1 MKGWKLSDDVF
12 LIMVSVA
19 AGIYLFVSRDM
30 LDFYA
35 LLIIFF
41 IYLLLCLIVFLLK
54 KRIKRIEKKYRERT
68 MKNFSENIKYIGVDD
83 RDLDLFEGQYV
94 VPEGMAYNSYVIVDE
109 KIAVT
114 DTVDV
119 HKVNEWLANLDAA
132 LAGRKPDYLVIH
144 HLEPDHAGGIADFV
158 AKYPEATLVSSA
170 KAFALLPQFMA
181 LPETVKKQTVKEG
194 DTLSLGAHTLQ
205 FIGAP
210 MVHWPEVLFS
220 YEQSEKVLFAADAF
234 GKFGVYDAD
243 PDDWACEARRYYFN
257 IVGKYGNQVQAVLKK
272 AAALDIKTICPL
284 HGPVLTENLGYYID
298 KYNTWSSYAPEDKGV
313 LVAFASIYGGTKKA
327 AEKLAEKLT
336 AAGVEKVVVSD
347 LARSD
352 MAEVI
357 EDAFRY
363 DRMVVAA
370 PTYDAGLFPVMEDFL
385 NHLKAKNYS
394 NRKVGVVE
402 NGTWAPMAAKKMTEI
417 LATLK
422 NVTIAETVVTV
433 KSTLSVE
440 SEAALDKLVA
450 EMA

>member
-1 MKGWKLSDDVF
+1 
-12 LIMVSVA
+12 
-19 AGIYLFVSRDM
+19 
-30 LDFYA
+30 
-35 LLIIFF
+35 
-41 IYLLLCLIVFLLK
+41 
-54 KRIKRIEKKYRERT
+54 

-114 DTVDV
+114 DTVDA
-119 HKVNEWLANLDAA
+119 HKVNEWLVNLEAA

-158 AKYPEATLVSSA
+158 AKYPEATLVASA

-181 LPETVKKQTVKEG
+181 LPAATKTQTVKEG
-194 DTLSLGAHTLQ
+194 DALTLGAHTLQ

-313 LVAFASIYGGTKKA
+313 LVAYASIYGGTKKA
-327 AEKLAEKLT
+327 AELLGEKLT

-417 LATLK
+417 LSSLK
-422 NVTIAETVVTV
+422 NVTLAETVVTV
-433 KSTLSVE
+433 KSTLSAE
-440 SEAALDKLVA
+440 SEAAMDKLVS
-450 EMA
+450 ELL

>member
-12 LIMVSVA
+12 LIVVSVA
-19 AGIYLFVSRDM
+19 AGVYLFVSRDM

-35 LLIIFF
+35 VLIIFF
-41 IYLLLCLIVFLLK
+41 IYLLLCLVVFLLK
-54 KRIKRIEKKYRERT
+54 KRIKRIEKKYREKT

-114 DTVDV
+114 DTVDA
-119 HKVNEWLANLDAA
+119 HKVNEWLANLEAA

-158 AKYPEATLVSSA
+158 AKYPEATLVASA

-181 LPETVKKQTVKEG
+181 LPESVKKQTVKEG
-194 DTLSLGAHTLQ
+194 DTLALGAHTLQ

-220 YEQSEKVLFAADAF
+220 YEQSEKVLFSADAF

-257 IVGKYGNQVQAVLKK
+257 IVGKYGNQVQTVLKK

-284 HGPVLTENLGYYID
+284 HGPVLAENLGYYID

-422 NVTIAETVVTV
+422 NVTLAETVVTV
-433 KSTLSVE
+433 KSTLSAE
-440 SEAALDKLVA
+440 SEAAMDKLVA
-450 EMA
+450 EMV

>member
-1 MKGWKLSDDVF
+1 
-12 LIMVSVA
+12 
-19 AGIYLFVSRDM
+19 
-30 LDFYA
+30 
-35 LLIIFF
+35 
-41 IYLLLCLIVFLLK
+41 
-54 KRIKRIEKKYRERT
+54 

-83 RDLDLFEGQYV
+83 KDIDLFEGQYV
-94 VPEGMAYNSYVIVDE
+94 VPAGMAYNSYVIIDE

-114 DTVDV
+114 DTVDA
-119 HKVNEWLANLDAA
+119 HKVGEWLANLEAA

-158 AKYPEATLVSSA
+158 AKYPETTLVASA
-170 KAFALLPQFMA
+170 KAFALLPQFFA
-181 LPETVKKQTVKEG
+181 LPASVKTQAVKEG
-194 DTLSLGAHTLQ
+194 DTLALGKHTLQ

-220 YEQSEKVLFAADAF
+220 YEQSEKVLFSADAF

-284 HGPVLTENLGYYID
+284 HGPVLAENLGYYID
-298 KYNTWSSYAPEDKGV
+298 KYNTWSSYTPEDKGV
-313 LVAFASIYGGTKKA
+313 LIAFGTMHGNTAKA
-327 AEKLAEKLT
+327 AEVLKQKLT

-347 LARSD
+347 LVRDD

-363 DRMVVAA
+363 DRMVIMA
-370 PTYDAGLFPVMEDFL
+370 PTYDAGLFPAMEDFL
-385 NHLKAKNYS
+385 NHLKAKNYC
-394 NRKVGVVE
+394 NRKVGIVE
-402 NGTWAPMAAKKMTEI
+402 NGTWAPMAAKKMAEI
-417 LATLK
+417 VSTFK
-422 NVTIAETVVTV
+422 NVTLAETVVTI
-433 KSTLSVE
+433 KSALNAD

-450 EMA
+450 ELA

>member
-1 MKGWKLSDDVF
+1 
-12 LIMVSVA
+12 
-19 AGIYLFVSRDM
+19 
-30 LDFYA
+30 
-35 LLIIFF
+35 
-41 IYLLLCLIVFLLK
+41 
-54 KRIKRIEKKYRERT
+54 

-83 RDLDLFEGQYV
+83 RDIDLFEGQYV

-109 KIAVT
+109 KIAVM
-114 DTVDV
+114 DTVDA

-158 AKYPEATLVSSA
+158 AKYPETTLVGSA
-170 KAFALLPQFMA
+170 KAFALLPQFMT
-181 LPETVKKQTVKEG
+181 LPATTKTQAMKEG
-194 DTLSLGAHTLQ
+194 ETLSLGKHTLQ

-298 KYNTWSSYAPEDKGV
+298 KYNIWSSYAPEDKGV
-313 LVAFASIYGGTKKA
+313 LVAFASIYGNTKKA

-336 AAGVEKVVVSD
+336 AAGAEKVVVSD

-394 NRKVGVVE
+394 NRKVGIVE
-402 NGTWAPMAAKKMTEI
+402 NGTWAPMAAKKMSEI
-417 LATLK
+417 LSTLK
-422 NVTIAETVVTV
+422 NVTLAETVVTV
-433 KSTLSVE
+433 KSSLNAE

-450 EMA
+450 ELV

>member
-1 MKGWKLSDDVF
+1 
-12 LIMVSVA
+12 
-19 AGIYLFVSRDM
+19 
-30 LDFYA
+30 
-35 LLIIFF
+35 
-41 IYLLLCLIVFLLK
+41 
-54 KRIKRIEKKYRERT
+54 
-68 MKNFSENIKYIGVDD
+68 MKNFSESIKYIGVDD

-94 VPEGMAYNSYVIVDE
+94 VPEGMAYNSYVIIDE

-114 DTVDV
+114 DTVDA
-119 HKVNEWLANLDAA
+119 HKVDEWLKNLETA
-132 LAGRKPDYLVIH
+132 LAGRKPDYLIVH

-170 KAFALLPQFMA
+170 KAFALLPQFMTIPA
-181 LPETVKKQTVKEG
+181 SVKTQTVKEG
-194 DTLSLGAHTLQ
+194 DTLALGHHTLQ

-220 YEQSEKVLFAADAF
+220 YEQSEKVLFSADAF

-272 AAALDIKTICPL
+272 AATLDIKTICPLHGPVLAENLGYYIDKYNTWSSYTPEDKGVLVAFASIYGGTKKAAALDIKTICPL
-284 HGPVLTENLGYYID
+284 HGPVLAENLGYYID

-313 LVAFASIYGGTKKA
+313 LVAFASIYGNTKKA

-394 NRKVGVVE
+394 NRKVGVIE

-417 LATLK
+417 LSTLK
-422 NVTIAETVVTV
+422 NVTLAETVVTV
-433 KSTLSVE
+433 KSSLNAE
-440 SEAALDKLVA
+440 SEAALDKLVS
-450 EMA
+450 EMV

>member
-1 MKGWKLSDDVF
+1 
-12 LIMVSVA
+12 
-19 AGIYLFVSRDM
+19 
-30 LDFYA
+30 
-35 LLIIFF
+35 
-41 IYLLLCLIVFLLK
+41 
-54 KRIKRIEKKYRERT
+54 

-114 DTVDV
+114 DTVDA
-119 HKVNEWLANLDAA
+119 HKVNEWLANLEAA

-158 AKYPEATLVSSA
+158 AKYPEATLVASA

-181 LPETVKKQTVKEG
+181 LPAATKTQTVKEG
-194 DTLSLGAHTLQ
+194 DTLTLGVHTLQ

-313 LVAFASIYGGTKKA
+313 LVAYASIYGGTKKA
-327 AEKLAEKLT
+327 AELLGEKLT

-417 LATLK
+417 LSSLK
-422 NVTIAETVVTV
+422 NVTLAETVVTV
-433 KSTLSVE
+433 KSTLSAE
-440 SEAALDKLVA
+440 SEAAMDKLVS
-450 EMA
+450 ELL

>member
-12 LIMVSVA
+12 LIVVSVA
-19 AGIYLFVSRDM
+19 AGVYLFVSRDM

-35 LLIIFF
+35 VLIIFF
-41 IYLLLCLIVFLLK
+41 IYLLLCLAVFLLK
-54 KRIKRIEKKYRERT
+54 KRIKRIEKKYKEKT

-94 VPEGMAYNSYVIVDE
+94 VPEGMAYNSYVVVDE

-114 DTVDV
+114 DTVDA
-119 HKVNEWLANLDAA
+119 HKVGEWLANLEAA

-158 AKYPEATLVSSA
+158 AKYPETTLVASA
-170 KAFALLPQFMA
+170 KAFALLPQFMT
-181 LPETVKKQTVKEG
+181 LPEAVKKQTVKEG
-194 DTLSLGAHTLQ
+194 DTLALGAHTLQ

-220 YEQSEKVLFAADAF
+220 YEQSEKVLFSADAF

-313 LVAFASIYGGTKKA
+313 LVAYASIYGGTKKA
-327 AEKLAEKLT
+327 VEKLAEKLT

-417 LATLK
+417 LATFK
-422 NVTIAETVVTV
+422 NVTLAETVVTV
-433 KSTLSVE
+433 KSTLSAE
-440 SEAALDKLVA
+440 SEAAMDKLVA

>member
-1 MKGWKLSDDVF
+1 
-12 LIMVSVA
+12 
-19 AGIYLFVSRDM
+19 
-30 LDFYA
+30 
-35 LLIIFF
+35 
-41 IYLLLCLIVFLLK
+41 
-54 KRIKRIEKKYRERT
+54 

-114 DTVDV
+114 DTVDA
-119 HKVNEWLANLDAA
+119 HKVNEWLANLEAV

-158 AKYPEATLVSSA
+158 AKYPETTLVASA
-170 KAFALLPQFMA
+170 KAFALLPQFMT
-181 LPETVKKQTVKEG
+181 LPATTKTQTVKEG
-194 DTLSLGAHTLQ
+194 DTLALGSHTLQ

-272 AAALDIKTICPL
+272 AATLDIKTICPL

-422 NVTIAETVVTV
+422 NVTLAETVVTV
-433 KSTLSVE
+433 KSTLNAE
-440 SEAALDKLVA
+440 SEAALDKLVS
-450 EMA
+450 ELL

>member
-1 MKGWKLSDDVF
+1 
-12 LIMVSVA
+12 
-19 AGIYLFVSRDM
+19 
-30 LDFYA
+30 
-35 LLIIFF
+35 
-41 IYLLLCLIVFLLK
+41 
-54 KRIKRIEKKYRERT
+54 

-83 RDLDLFEGQYV
+83 RDIDLFEGQYV

-114 DTVDV
+114 DTVDA
-119 HKVNEWLANLDAA
+119 HKVGEWLANLEVA

-158 AKYPEATLVSSA
+158 AKYPEATLVASA

-181 LPETVKKQTVKEG
+181 LPESVKKQTVKEG

-220 YEQSEKVLFAADAF
+220 YEQSEKVLFSADAF

-402 NGTWAPMAAKKMTEI
+402 NGTWDPMAAKKMTEI

-422 NVTIAETVVTV
+422 NVTLAETVVTV
-433 KSTLSVE
+433 KSTLNAE
-440 SEAALDKLVA
+440 SEAAMDKLVA
-450 EMA
+450 ELV

>member
-1 MKGWKLSDDVF
+1 
-12 LIMVSVA
+12 
-19 AGIYLFVSRDM
+19 
-30 LDFYA
+30 
-35 LLIIFF
+35 
-41 IYLLLCLIVFLLK
+41 
-54 KRIKRIEKKYRERT
+54 
-68 MKNFSENIKYIGVDD
+68 MKNFSGNIKYIGVDD

-119 HKVNEWLANLDAA
+119 HKVGEWLANLEAA

-158 AKYPEATLVSSA
+158 AKYPEATLVASA

-181 LPETVKKQTVKEG
+181 LPESVKKLAVKEG

-284 HGPVLTENLGYYID
+284 HGPVLTENLEHYLGQYQ
-298 KYNTWSSYAPEDKGV
+298 TWSSY
-313 LVAFASIYGGTKKA
+313 
-327 AEKLAEKLT
+327 
-336 AAGVEKVVVSD
+336 GVET
-347 LARSD
+347 
-352 MAEVI
+352 
-357 EDAFRY
+357 
-363 DRMVVAA
+363 
-370 PTYDAGLFPVMEDFL
+370 P
-385 NHLKAKNYS
+385 
-394 NRKVGVVE
+394 GVV
-402 NGTWAPMAAKKMTEI
+402 
-417 LATLK
+417 
-422 NVTIAETVVTV
+422 IAYTTVYGHMREA
-433 KSTLSVE
+433 VE
-440 SEAALDKLVA
+440 LLQKHNDQFDYPVS
-450 EMA
+450 

>member
-1 MKGWKLSDDVF
+1 
-12 LIMVSVA
+12 
-19 AGIYLFVSRDM
+19 
-30 LDFYA
+30 
-35 LLIIFF
+35 
-41 IYLLLCLIVFLLK
+41 
-54 KRIKRIEKKYRERT
+54 

-114 DTVDV
+114 DTVDA
-119 HKVNEWLANLDAA
+119 HKVNEWLANLEAA

-158 AKYPEATLVSSA
+158 AKYPEATLVASA

-181 LPETVKKQTVKEG
+181 LPAATKTQTVKEG
-194 DTLSLGAHTLQ
+194 DTLTLGAHTLQ

-272 AAALDIKTICPL
+272 VAALDIKTICPL

-313 LVAFASIYGGTKKA
+313 LVAYASIYGGTKKA
-327 AEKLAEKLT
+327 AELLGEKLT

-385 NHLKAKNYS
+385 NHLKAKNFS

-417 LATLK
+417 LSSLK
-422 NVTIAETVVTV
+422 NVTLAETVVTV
-433 KSTLSVE
+433 KSTLSAE
-440 SEAALDKLVA
+440 SEAAMDKLVS
-450 EMA
+450 ELL

>member
-12 LIMVSVA
+12 LIVVSVA
-19 AGIYLFVSRDM
+19 AGVYLFVSRDM

-35 LLIIFF
+35 VLIIFF
-41 IYLLLCLIVFLLK
+41 IYLLLCLVVFLLK
-54 KRIKRIEKKYRERT
+54 KRIKRIEKKYREKT

-94 VPEGMAYNSYVIVDE
+94 VPEGMAYNSYVVVDE

-114 DTVDV
+114 DTVDA
-119 HKVNEWLANLDAA
+119 HKVGEWLANLEAA

-158 AKYPEATLVSSA
+158 AKYPETTLVASA
-170 KAFALLPQFMA
+170 KAFALLPQFMT
-181 LPETVKKQTVKEG
+181 LPEAVKKQTVKEG
-194 DTLSLGAHTLQ
+194 DTLALGAHTLQ

-220 YEQSEKVLFAADAF
+220 YEQSEKVLFSADAF

-284 HGPVLTENLGYYID
+284 HGPVLAENLGYYID
-298 KYNTWSSYAPEDKGV
+298 KYNIWSSYAPEDKGV

-327 AEKLAEKLT
+327 AKLLGEKLK

-394 NRKVGVVE
+394 NRKVGVME

-422 NVTIAETVVTV
+422 NVTLAETVVTV
-433 KSTLSVE
+433 KSTLSAE
-440 SEAALDKLVA
+440 SEAAMDKLVA
-450 EMA
+450 EMV

>member
-1 MKGWKLSDDVF
+1 
-12 LIMVSVA
+12 
-19 AGIYLFVSRDM
+19 
-30 LDFYA
+30 
-35 LLIIFF
+35 
-41 IYLLLCLIVFLLK
+41 
-54 KRIKRIEKKYRERT
+54 

-114 DTVDV
+114 DTVDA
-119 HKVNEWLANLDAA
+119 HKVNEWLANLEAA

-158 AKYPEATLVSSA
+158 AKYPEATLVASA

-181 LPETVKKQTVKEG
+181 LPAATKTQTVKEG
-194 DTLSLGAHTLQ
+194 DTLTLGAHTLQ

-243 PDDWACEARRYYFN
+243 PDDWASEARRYYFN

-272 AAALDIKTICPL
+272 VAALDIKTICPL

-313 LVAFASIYGGTKKA
+313 LVAYASIYGGTKKA
-327 AEKLAEKLT
+327 AELLGEKLT

-385 NHLKAKNYS
+385 NHLKAKNFS

-417 LATLK
+417 LSSLK
-422 NVTIAETVVTV
+422 NVTLAETVVTV
-433 KSTLSVE
+433 KSTLSAE
-440 SEAALDKLVA
+440 SEAAMDKLVS
-450 EMA
+450 ELL

>member
-1 MKGWKLSDDVF
+1 
-12 LIMVSVA
+12 
-19 AGIYLFVSRDM
+19 
-30 LDFYA
+30 
-35 LLIIFF
+35 
-41 IYLLLCLIVFLLK
+41 
-54 KRIKRIEKKYRERT
+54 

-114 DTVDV
+114 DTVDA
-119 HKVNEWLANLDAA
+119 HKVNEWLANLEAA

-158 AKYPEATLVSSA
+158 AKYPEATLVASA

-181 LPETVKKQTVKEG
+181 LPAATKTQTVKEG
-194 DTLSLGAHTLQ
+194 DTLTLGAHTLQ

-313 LVAFASIYGGTKKA
+313 LVAYASIYGGTKKA
-327 AEKLAEKLT
+327 AELLGEKLT

-385 NHLKAKNYS
+385 NHLKAKNFS

-422 NVTIAETVVTV
+422 NVTLAETVVTV
-433 KSTLSVE
+433 KSTLSAE
-440 SEAALDKLVA
+440 SEAAMDKLVS
-450 EMA
+450 ELL

>member
-1 MKGWKLSDDVF
+1 
-12 LIMVSVA
+12 
-19 AGIYLFVSRDM
+19 
-30 LDFYA
+30 
-35 LLIIFF
+35 
-41 IYLLLCLIVFLLK
+41 
-54 KRIKRIEKKYRERT
+54 

-83 RDLDLFEGQYV
+83 KDIDLFEGQYV

-109 KIAVT
+109 KIAVM
-114 DTVDV
+114 DTVDA
-119 HKVNEWLANLDAA
+119 HKVGEWLANLEAA

-158 AKYPEATLVSSA
+158 AKYPETTLVASA
-170 KAFALLPQFMA
+170 KAFALLPQFFA
-181 LPETVKKQTVKEG
+181 LPATTKTQAVKEG
-194 DTLSLGAHTLQ
+194 ETLALGSHTLQ

-257 IVGKYGNQVQAVLKK
+257 IVGKYGNQVQVVLKK

-313 LVAFASIYGGTKKA
+313 LVAFASIYGNTKKA

-394 NRKVGVVE
+394 NRKVGIVE
-402 NGTWAPMAAKKMTEI
+402 NGTWAPMAAKKMAEI
-417 LATLK
+417 LSTLK
-422 NVTIAETVVTV
+422 NVTLAETVVTV
-433 KSTLSVE
+433 KSTLNAE
-440 SEAALDKLVA
+440 SEAALDKLVS
-450 EMA
+450 ELL

>member
-1 MKGWKLSDDVF
+1 
-12 LIMVSVA
+12 
-19 AGIYLFVSRDM
+19 
-30 LDFYA
+30 
-35 LLIIFF
+35 
-41 IYLLLCLIVFLLK
+41 
-54 KRIKRIEKKYRERT
+54 

-83 RDLDLFEGQYV
+83 RDIDLFEGQYV
-94 VPEGMAYNSYVIVDE
+94 VPEGMAYNSYVIIDE

-114 DTVDV
+114 DTVDA
-119 HKVNEWLANLDAA
+119 HKVSEWLANLESA

-158 AKYPEATLVSSA
+158 AKYPETTLVASA
-170 KAFALLPQFMA
+170 KAFALLPQFMT
-181 LPETVKKQTVKEG
+181 LPASTKTQAVKEG
-194 DTLSLGAHTLQ
+194 DTLALGAHTLQ

-284 HGPVLTENLGYYID
+284 HGPVLAENLGYYID
-298 KYNTWSSYAPEDKGV
+298 KYNTWSSYTPEDKGV
-313 LVAFASIYGGTKKA
+313 LIAFGTMHGNTAKA
-327 AEKLAEKLT
+327 AEVLKQKLT

-347 LARSD
+347 LVRDD

-363 DRMVVAA
+363 DRMVIMA
-370 PTYDAGLFPVMEDFL
+370 PTYDAGLFPAMEDFL
-385 NHLKAKNYS
+385 NHLKAKNYC
-394 NRKVGVVE
+394 NRKVGIVE
-402 NGTWAPMAAKKMTEI
+402 NGTWAPMAAKKMAEI
-417 LATLK
+417 VSTFK
-422 NVTIAETVVTV
+422 NVTLAETVVTI
-433 KSTLSVE
+433 KSALNAD
-440 SEAALDKLVA
+440 SEAVLDKLVA
-450 EMA
+450 ELA

>member
-1 MKGWKLSDDVF
+1 
-12 LIMVSVA
+12 
-19 AGIYLFVSRDM
+19 
-30 LDFYA
+30 
-35 LLIIFF
+35 
-41 IYLLLCLIVFLLK
+41 
-54 KRIKRIEKKYRERT
+54 

-114 DTVDV
+114 DTVDA
-119 HKVNEWLANLDAA
+119 HKVNEWLANLEAA

-158 AKYPEATLVSSA
+158 AKYPEATLVASA

-181 LPETVKKQTVKEG
+181 LPAATKTQTVKEG
-194 DTLSLGAHTLQ
+194 DTLTLGAHTLQ

-272 AAALDIKTICPL
+272 VAALDIKTICPL

-313 LVAFASIYGGTKKA
+313 LVAYASIYGGTKKA
-327 AEKLAEKLT
+327 AELLGEKLT

-385 NHLKAKNYS
+385 NHLKAKNFS

-402 NGTWAPMAAKKMTEI
+402 NGTLAPMAAKKMTEI
-417 LATLK
+417 LSSLK
-422 NVTIAETVVTV
+422 NVTLAETVVTV
-433 KSTLSVE
+433 KSTLSAE
-440 SEAALDKLVA
+440 SEAAMDKLVS
-450 EMA
+450 ELL

>member
-1 MKGWKLSDDVF
+1 
-12 LIMVSVA
+12 
-19 AGIYLFVSRDM
+19 
-30 LDFYA
+30 
-35 LLIIFF
+35 
-41 IYLLLCLIVFLLK
+41 
-54 KRIKRIEKKYRERT
+54 

-114 DTVDV
+114 DTVDA
-119 HKVNEWLANLDAA
+119 HKVNEWLANLEAA

-170 KAFALLPQFMA
+170 KAFALLPQFMT
-181 LPETVKKQTVKEG
+181 LPESVKKQTVKEG
-194 DTLSLGAHTLQ
+194 DTLALGAHTLQ

-327 AEKLAEKLT
+327 AEKLAEKLS

-422 NVTIAETVVTV
+422 NVTLAETVVTV
-433 KSTLSVE
+433 KSTLNAE
-440 SEAALDKLVA
+440 SEAAMDKLVA
-450 EMA
+450 ELV

>member
-1 MKGWKLSDDVF
+1 
-12 LIMVSVA
+12 
-19 AGIYLFVSRDM
+19 
-30 LDFYA
+30 
-35 LLIIFF
+35 
-41 IYLLLCLIVFLLK
+41 
-54 KRIKRIEKKYRERT
+54 

-83 RDLDLFEGQYV
+83 KDIDLFEGQYV

-109 KIAVT
+109 KIAVM
-114 DTVDV
+114 DTVDA
-119 HKVNEWLANLDAA
+119 HKVGEWLANLEAA

-158 AKYPEATLVSSA
+158 AKYPETTLVASA
-170 KAFALLPQFMA
+170 KAFALLPQFFA
-181 LPETVKKQTVKEG
+181 LPATTKTQAVKEG
-194 DTLSLGAHTLQ
+194 ETLALGSHTLQ

-417 LATLK
+417 LSTLK
-422 NVTIAETVVTV
+422 NVTLAETVVTV
-433 KSTLSVE
+433 KSTLNAE
-440 SEAALDKLVA
+440 SEAALDKLVS
-450 EMA
+450 ERL

>member
-1 MKGWKLSDDVF
+1 
-12 LIMVSVA
+12 
-19 AGIYLFVSRDM
+19 
-30 LDFYA
+30 
-35 LLIIFF
+35 
-41 IYLLLCLIVFLLK
+41 
-54 KRIKRIEKKYRERT
+54 

-394 NRKVGVVE
+394 NRKVGVME

-417 LATLK
+417 LSSLK
-422 NVTIAETVVTV
+422 NVTLAETVVTV
-433 KSTLSVE
+433 KSTLSAE
-440 SEAALDKLVA
+440 SEAAMDKLVQ
-450 EMA
+450 ELV

>member
-1 MKGWKLSDDVF
+1 
-12 LIMVSVA
+12 
-19 AGIYLFVSRDM
+19 
-30 LDFYA
+30 
-35 LLIIFF
+35 
-41 IYLLLCLIVFLLK
+41 
-54 KRIKRIEKKYRERT
+54 

-83 RDLDLFEGQYV
+83 RDLELFEGQYV

-114 DTVDV
+114 DTVDA
-119 HKVNEWLANLDAA
+119 HKVGEWLANLEAA

-422 NVTIAETVVTV
+422 NVTLAETVVTV
-433 KSTLSVE
+433 KSTLSAE
-440 SEAALDKLVA
+440 SEAALDKLVS
-450 EMA
+450 ELL

>member
-1 MKGWKLSDDVF
+1 
-12 LIMVSVA
+12 
-19 AGIYLFVSRDM
+19 
-30 LDFYA
+30 
-35 LLIIFF
+35 
-41 IYLLLCLIVFLLK
+41 
-54 KRIKRIEKKYRERT
+54 

-83 RDLDLFEGQYV
+83 CDLDLFEGQYV

-114 DTVDV
+114 DTVDA
-119 HKVNEWLANLDAA
+119 HKVNEWLANLEAA

-158 AKYPEATLVSSA
+158 AKYPEATLVASA

-181 LPETVKKQTVKEG
+181 LPAATKTQTVKEG
-194 DTLSLGAHTLQ
+194 DTLTLGAHTLQ

-313 LVAFASIYGGTKKA
+313 LVAYASIYGGTKKA
-327 AEKLAEKLT
+327 AELLGEKLT

-417 LATLK
+417 LSSLK
-422 NVTIAETVVTV
+422 NVTLAETVVTV
-433 KSTLSVE
+433 KSTLSAE
-440 SEAALDKLVA
+440 SEAAMDKLVS
-450 EMA
+450 ELL

>member
-1 MKGWKLSDDVF
+1 
-12 LIMVSVA
+12 
-19 AGIYLFVSRDM
+19 
-30 LDFYA
+30 
-35 LLIIFF
+35 
-41 IYLLLCLIVFLLK
+41 
-54 KRIKRIEKKYRERT
+54 

-83 RDLDLFEGQYV
+83 RDIDLFEGQYV

-114 DTVDV
+114 DTVDA
-119 HKVNEWLANLDAA
+119 HKVGEWLTNLEAA

-158 AKYPEATLVSSA
+158 AKYPEATLVGSA
-170 KAFALLPQFMA
+170 KAFALLPQFMT
-181 LPETVKKQTVKEG
+181 LSESVKKQTVKEG
-194 DTLSLGAHTLQ
+194 DTLALGAHTLQ

-243 PDDWACEARRYYFN
+243 LDDWACEARRYYFN

-298 KYNTWSSYAPEDKGV
+298 KYNTWSSYVPEDKGV
-313 LVAFASIYGGTKKA
+313 LVAYASIYGGTKKA
-327 AEKLAEKLT
+327 AEKLAEKLA

-422 NVTIAETVVTV
+422 NVTLAETVVTV
-433 KSTLSVE
+433 KSTLSAE
-440 SEAALDKLVA
+440 SEAAMDKLVS
-450 EMA
+450 ELV

>member
-1 MKGWKLSDDVF
+1 
-12 LIMVSVA
+12 
-19 AGIYLFVSRDM
+19 
-30 LDFYA
+30 
-35 LLIIFF
+35 
-41 IYLLLCLIVFLLK
+41 
-54 KRIKRIEKKYRERT
+54 

-94 VPEGMAYNSYVIVDE
+94 VPEGMAYNSYVILDE

-114 DTVDV
+114 DTVDA
-119 HKVNEWLANLDAA
+119 HKVGEWLANLEAA
-132 LAGRKPDYLVIH
+132 LAGCKPDYLVIH

-158 AKYPEATLVSSA
+158 AKYPETTLVSSA

-181 LPETVKKQTVKEG
+181 LPESVKKQTVKEG
-194 DTLSLGAHTLQ
+194 DTLALGSHTLQ

-422 NVTIAETVVTV
+422 NVTLAETVVTV
-433 KSTLSVE
+433 KSTLSAE
-440 SEAALDKLVA
+440 SEAAMDKLVA
-450 EMA
+450 EMAG

>member
-1 MKGWKLSDDVF
+1 
-12 LIMVSVA
+12 
-19 AGIYLFVSRDM
+19 
-30 LDFYA
+30 
-35 LLIIFF
+35 
-41 IYLLLCLIVFLLK
+41 
-54 KRIKRIEKKYRERT
+54 

-114 DTVDV
+114 DTVDA
-119 HKVNEWLANLDAA
+119 HKVNEWLANLEAA

-158 AKYPEATLVSSA
+158 AKYPETTLVASA
-170 KAFALLPQFMA
+170 KAFALLPQFMT
-181 LPETVKKQTVKEG
+181 LPESVKKQTVKEG
-194 DTLSLGAHTLQ
+194 DTLALGSHTLQ

-327 AEKLAEKLT
+327 AEKLAEKLS

-422 NVTIAETVVTV
+422 NVTLAETVVTV
-433 KSTLSVE
+433 KSTLNAE
-440 SEAALDKLVA
+440 SEAAMDKLVA
-450 EMA
+450 ELV

>member
-1 MKGWKLSDDVF
+1 
-12 LIMVSVA
+12 
-19 AGIYLFVSRDM
+19 
-30 LDFYA
+30 
-35 LLIIFF
+35 
-41 IYLLLCLIVFLLK
+41 
-54 KRIKRIEKKYRERT
+54 

-114 DTVDV
+114 DTVDA
-119 HKVNEWLANLDAA
+119 HEWLANLDAA

-158 AKYPEATLVSSA
+158 AKYPEVTLVASA

-181 LPETVKKQTVKEG
+181 LPESVKKQTVKEG

-327 AEKLAEKLT
+327 AELLGEKLK

-363 DRMVVAA
+363 DRLVLACS
-370 PTYDAGLFPVMEDFL
+370 TYNMGIFTPMESFL
-385 NHLKAKNYS
+385 HQLKAKGYQK
-394 NRKVGVVE
+394 RKVGLIE
-402 NGTWAPMAAKKMTEI
+402 NGTWAPMAAKLMKAQLEEMSNITVLDPVVSIKSSLKGEI
-417 LATLK
+417 PDAMVQLADELLK
-422 NVTIAETVVTV
+422 
-433 KSTLSVE
+433 
-440 SEAALDKLVA
+440 
-450 EMA
+450 

>member
-1 MKGWKLSDDVF
+1 
-12 LIMVSVA
+12 
-19 AGIYLFVSRDM
+19 
-30 LDFYA
+30 
-35 LLIIFF
+35 
-41 IYLLLCLIVFLLK
+41 
-54 KRIKRIEKKYRERT
+54 

-83 RDLDLFEGQYV
+83 KDIDLFEGQYV
-94 VPEGMAYNSYVIVDE
+94 VPEGMAYNSYVVVDE
-109 KIAVT
+109 KIAVM
-114 DTVDV
+114 DTVDA
-119 HKVNEWLANLDAA
+119 HKVDEWLANLDAA

-158 AKYPEATLVSSA
+158 AKYPETTLVASA
-170 KAFALLPQFMA
+170 KAFALLPQFMT
-181 LPETVKKQTVKEG
+181 LPASTKTQAVKEG
-194 DTLSLGAHTLQ
+194 DTLALGAHTLQ

-220 YEQSEKVLFAADAF
+220 YEQSEKVLFSADAF

-257 IVGKYGNQVQAVLKK
+257 IVGKYGNQVQSVLKK

-284 HGPVLTENLGYYID
+284 HGPVLAENLGYYID

-313 LVAFASIYGGTKKA
+313 LVAFASIYGNTKKA

-394 NRKVGVVE
+394 NRKVGIVE

-417 LATLK
+417 LSTLK
-422 NVTIAETVVTV
+422 NVTLAETVVTV
-433 KSTLSVE
+433 KSTLNAE

-450 EMA
+450 EMV

>member
-1 MKGWKLSDDVF
+1 
-12 LIMVSVA
+12 
-19 AGIYLFVSRDM
+19 
-30 LDFYA
+30 
-35 LLIIFF
+35 
-41 IYLLLCLIVFLLK
+41 
-54 KRIKRIEKKYRERT
+54 

-114 DTVDV
+114 DTVDA
-119 HKVNEWLANLDAA
+119 HKVNEWLANLEAA

-158 AKYPEATLVSSA
+158 AKYPEATLVASA

-181 LPETVKKQTVKEG
+181 LPAATKTQTVKEG
-194 DTLSLGAHTLQ
+194 DTLTLGVHTLQ

-313 LVAFASIYGGTKKA
+313 LVAYASIYGGTKKA
-327 AEKLAEKLT
+327 AELLGEKLT
-336 AAGVEKVVVSD
+336 AAGVENVVVSD

-417 LATLK
+417 LSSLK
-422 NVTIAETVVTV
+422 NVTLAETVVTV
-433 KSTLSVE
+433 KSTLSAE
-440 SEAALDKLVA
+440 SEAAMDKLVS
-450 EMA
+450 ELL

>member
-1 MKGWKLSDDVF
+1 
-12 LIMVSVA
+12 
-19 AGIYLFVSRDM
+19 
-30 LDFYA
+30 
-35 LLIIFF
+35 
-41 IYLLLCLIVFLLK
+41 
-54 KRIKRIEKKYRERT
+54 

-83 RDLDLFEGQYV
+83 RDIDLFEGQYV

-114 DTVDV
+114 DTVDA

-181 LPETVKKQTVKEG
+181 LPESVKKQTVKEG
-194 DTLSLGAHTLQ
+194 DTLVLGNHTLQ

-220 YEQSEKVLFAADAF
+220 YEQSEKILFAADAF

-422 NVTIAETVVTV
+422 SVTLAETVVTV
-433 KSTLSVE
+433 KSTLSAE
-440 SEAALDKLVA
+440 SEAAMDKLVA
-450 EMA
+450 EMV

>member
-1 MKGWKLSDDVF
+1 
-12 LIMVSVA
+12 
-19 AGIYLFVSRDM
+19 
-30 LDFYA
+30 
-35 LLIIFF
+35 
-41 IYLLLCLIVFLLK
+41 
-54 KRIKRIEKKYRERT
+54 

-114 DTVDV
+114 DTVDA
-119 HKVNEWLANLDAA
+119 HKVNEWLANLEAA

-158 AKYPEATLVSSA
+158 AKYPEATLVASA

-181 LPETVKKQTVKEG
+181 LPAATKTQTVKEG
-194 DTLSLGAHTLQ
+194 DTLTLGAHTLQ

-313 LVAFASIYGGTKKA
+313 LVAYASIYGGTKKA
-327 AEKLAEKLT
+327 AELLGEKLT

-385 NHLKAKNYS
+385 NHLKANNYS
-394 NRKVGVVE
+394 NRKVGIVE

-417 LATLK
+417 LSSLK
-422 NVTIAETVVTV
+422 NVTLAETVVTV
-433 KSTLSVE
+433 KSTLSAE
-440 SEAALDKLVA
+440 SEAAMDKLVS
-450 EMA
+450 ELL

>member
-1 MKGWKLSDDVF
+1 
-12 LIMVSVA
+12 
-19 AGIYLFVSRDM
+19 
-30 LDFYA
+30 
-35 LLIIFF
+35 
-41 IYLLLCLIVFLLK
+41 
-54 KRIKRIEKKYRERT
+54 

-83 RDLDLFEGQYV
+83 KDIDLFEGQYV
-94 VPEGMAYNSYVIVDE
+94 VPAGMAYNSYVIVDE

-114 DTVDV
+114 DTVDA
-119 HKVNEWLANLDAA
+119 HKVGEWLGNLEAA

-158 AKYPEATLVSSA
+158 AKYPETTLVASA
-170 KAFALLPQFMA
+170 KAFALLPQFMT
-181 LPETVKKQTVKEG
+181 LPASTKTQAVKEG
-194 DTLSLGAHTLQ
+194 DTLALGTHTLQ

-220 YEQSEKVLFAADAF
+220 YEQSEKVLFSADAF

-313 LVAFASIYGGTKKA
+313 LVAFASIYGNTKKA
-327 AEKLAEKLT
+327 AEKLAEKLA

-417 LATLK
+417 LSTLK
-422 NVTIAETVVTV
+422 NVTLTETVVTV
-433 KSTLSVE
+433 KSSLNAE

-450 EMA
+450 EMV

>member
-1 MKGWKLSDDVF
+1 
-12 LIMVSVA
+12 
-19 AGIYLFVSRDM
+19 
-30 LDFYA
+30 
-35 LLIIFF
+35 
-41 IYLLLCLIVFLLK
+41 
-54 KRIKRIEKKYRERT
+54 

-94 VPEGMAYNSYVIVDE
+94 VPEGMAYNSYVIVEE

-114 DTVDV
+114 DTVDA
-119 HKVNEWLANLDAA
+119 HKVNEWLANLEAA

-158 AKYPEATLVSSA
+158 AKYPEATLVASA

-181 LPETVKKQTVKEG
+181 LPAATKTQTVKEG
-194 DTLSLGAHTLQ
+194 DALTLGAHTLQ

-313 LVAFASIYGGTKKA
+313 LVAYASIYGGTKKA
-327 AEKLAEKLT
+327 AELLGEKLT

-385 NHLKAKNYS
+385 NHLKAKNFS

-417 LATLK
+417 LSSLK
-422 NVTIAETVVTV
+422 NVTLAETVVTV
-433 KSTLSVE
+433 KSTLSAE
-440 SEAALDKLVA
+440 SEAAMDKLVS
-450 EMA
+450 ELL

>member
-1 MKGWKLSDDVF
+1 
-12 LIMVSVA
+12 
-19 AGIYLFVSRDM
+19 
-30 LDFYA
+30 
-35 LLIIFF
+35 
-41 IYLLLCLIVFLLK
+41 
-54 KRIKRIEKKYRERT
+54 

-83 RDLDLFEGQYV
+83 KDIDLFEGQYV

-109 KIAVT
+109 KIAVM
-114 DTVDV
+114 DTVDA
-119 HKVNEWLANLDAA
+119 HKVGEWLANLDAA

-158 AKYPEATLVSSA
+158 AKYPEATLVASA
-170 KAFALLPQFMA
+170 KAFALLPQFFA
-181 LPETVKKQTVKEG
+181 LPATTKMQAVKEG
-194 DTLSLGAHTLQ
+194 ETLSLGAHTLQ

-220 YEQSEKVLFAADAF
+220 YEQSEKVLFSADAF

-313 LVAFASIYGGTKKA
+313 LVAYASIYGGTKKA

-422 NVTIAETVVTV
+422 NVTLAETVVTV
-433 KSTLSVE
+433 KSTLSAE
-440 SEAALDKLVA
+440 SEAAMDKLVS
-450 EMA
+450 EMV

>member
-1 MKGWKLSDDVF
+1 
-12 LIMVSVA
+12 
-19 AGIYLFVSRDM
+19 
-30 LDFYA
+30 
-35 LLIIFF
+35 
-41 IYLLLCLIVFLLK
+41 
-54 KRIKRIEKKYRERT
+54 

-83 RDLDLFEGQYV
+83 KDIDLFEGQYV
-94 VPEGMAYNSYVIVDE
+94 VPAGMAYNSYVIVDE

-114 DTVDV
+114 DTVDA
-119 HKVNEWLANLDAA
+119 HKVSEWLANLEAA

-158 AKYPEATLVSSA
+158 AKYPETTLVASA
-170 KAFALLPQFMA
+170 KAFALLPQFME
-181 LPETVKKQTVKEG
+181 LPATVQKQTVKEG
-194 DTLSLGAHTLQ
+194 DTLALGSHTLQ

-220 YEQSEKVLFAADAF
+220 YELSEKILFAADAF

-272 AAALDIKTICPL
+272 AVALDIKTICPL

-313 LVAFASIYGGTKKA
+313 LVAFASIYGNTAKA

-394 NRKVGVVE
+394 NRKVGIVE
-402 NGTWAPMAAKKMTEI
+402 NGSWAPMAAKKMTEI
-417 LATLK
+417 LSTLK
-422 NVTIAETVVTV
+422 NVTLAETVVTV
-433 KSTLSVE
+433 KSSLNAE
-440 SEAALDKLVA
+440 SEAALDKLAA

>member
-1 MKGWKLSDDVF
+1 
-12 LIMVSVA
+12 
-19 AGIYLFVSRDM
+19 
-30 LDFYA
+30 
-35 LLIIFF
+35 
-41 IYLLLCLIVFLLK
+41 
-54 KRIKRIEKKYRERT
+54 

-83 RDLDLFEGQYV
+83 KDIDLFEGQYV

-114 DTVDV
+114 DTVDA

-158 AKYPEATLVSSA
+158 AKYPETTLVASA
-170 KAFALLPQFMA
+170 KAFALLPQFMT
-181 LPETVKKQTVKEG
+181 LPASTKTQIVKEG
-194 DTLSLGAHTLQ
+194 DTLALGAHTLQ

-272 AAALDIKTICPL
+272 AATLDIKTICPL

-417 LATLK
+417 LSTLK
-422 NVTIAETVVTV
+422 NVTLAETVVTV
-433 KSTLSVE
+433 KSTLNAE
-440 SEAALDKLVA
+440 SETALDKLVA
-450 EMA
+450 EMK

>member
-1 MKGWKLSDDVF
+1 
-12 LIMVSVA
+12 
-19 AGIYLFVSRDM
+19 
-30 LDFYA
+30 
-35 LLIIFF
+35 
-41 IYLLLCLIVFLLK
+41 
-54 KRIKRIEKKYRERT
+54 

-114 DTVDV
+114 DTVDA
-119 HKVNEWLANLDAA
+119 HKVGEWLANLDAA

-158 AKYPEATLVSSA
+158 AKYPETTLVASA
-170 KAFALLPQFMA
+170 KAFALLPQFME
-181 LPETVKKQTVKEG
+181 LPATVQKQTVKEG
-194 DTLSLGAHTLQ
+194 DTLALGSHTLQ

-220 YEQSEKVLFAADAF
+220 YEQSEKVLFSADAF

-336 AAGVEKVVVSD
+336 DAGVEKVVVSD

-385 NHLKAKNYS
+385 NHLRAKNYS

-417 LATLK
+417 LSTLK
-422 NVTIAETVVTV
+422 NVTLAETVVTV
-433 KSTLSVE
+433 KSTLNAE

-450 EMA
+450 EMK